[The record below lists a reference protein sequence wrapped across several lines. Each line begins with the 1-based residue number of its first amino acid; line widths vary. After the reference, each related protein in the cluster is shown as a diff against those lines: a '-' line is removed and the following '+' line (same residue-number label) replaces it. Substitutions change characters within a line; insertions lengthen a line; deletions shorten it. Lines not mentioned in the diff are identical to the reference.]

1 MVDKWRLF
9 IAVELPPAVLSL
21 LSQVQEQLK
30 KRTPP
35 GTVRWVNPDGIH
47 LTLKFLGDVPVGQRG
62 ELERA
67 LTTAVQGHAP
77 FTLSVSDLGCFPNPR
92 QPRVVWVGIHET
104 SGALLA
110 LRNAVEEHIA
120 PQGYPTEDRA
130 FSPHLTVGRVRRE
143 ARRAD
148 VQKLGEL
155 VAGTPSSEESQ
166 RWQVTS
172 VSLIRS
178 ELKPGG
184 AVYTPLVHAPLG

>member
-9 IAVELPPAVLSL
+9 IAVEYPPAVLAL

-47 LTLKFLGDVPVGQRG
+47 LTLKFLGDAPVDQRG

-77 FTLSVSDLGCFPNPR
+77 FTLSVSDLGCFPNLK
-92 QPRVVWVGIHET
+92 QPRVVWVGIHE
-104 SGALLA
+104 SSEVLLA
-110 LRNAVEEHIA
+110 LRNAVEEYIA
-120 PQGYPTEDRA
+120 PLGYPTENRA

-155 VAGTPSSEESQ
+155 VASMPTSESQ
-166 RWQVTS
+166 RWTVTT

-184 AVYTPLVHAPLG
+184 AVYTPLLRAPLG